1 MPLQSHHNITFLQLL
16 EGKVIVLKIAIL
28 VYKLLSI
35 PITEAVHFFLFI
47 HLIKTYF
54 QRCLL

>member
-1 MPLQSHHNITFLQLL
+1 MPLQSYHNITFLQLL
-16 EGKVIVLKIAIL
+16 EGKVIVVKIATL
-28 VYKLLSI
+28 DYKLLSF

-54 QRCLL
+54 